1 MAWLIALALFWGIG
15 LLVAKGIDQRSEYS
29 RKQKAAHAGQ
39 IQAVKGNIYAIAW
52 KECMDI
58 QYQFYKDHPD
68 APSGSEFLPYYAAV
82 RKREDGMS
90 ISIQQQSVINA
101 LIDLRKSGHEVIQ
114 VRNDKAE
121 IVPPYREYQILDE
134 AEAVR
139 GVLPPIYGPFDF
151 QFASKVTD
159 ERAQAI
165 FKKVWNREVLGTN
178 IFKWDKHTGELW

>member
-1 MAWLIALALFWGIG
+1 MAWIIALALFWAVGSLI
-15 LLVAKGIDQRSEYS
+15 AKSIDKSNDKQYE
-29 RKQKAAHAGQ
+29 RKKQQ
-39 IQAVKGNIYAIAW
+39 ETDLQAVKGNIYAIAW

-58 QYQFYKDHPD
+58 QYRFYKEHPD
-68 APSGSEFLPYYAAV
+68 APSGSEFLMYYAEHQKP
-82 RKREDGMS
+82 RRS
-90 ISIQQQSVINA
+90 LQQQSVINA

-114 VRNDKAE
+114 VCNDKAE

-134 AEAVR
+134 AESVR
-139 GVLPPIYGPFDF
+139 GELPPIYGPFDF

-178 IFKWDKHTGELW
+178 IFKWDKHTGEFL